1 MTFSGCKFYII
12 FMFLCLSIL
21 LVSTQAVEARICK
34 IERNT
39 RLKIYGCNKHIC
51 NVDCVEKECAS
62 YGVCLPVAII
72 MTFCYCYYKCP
83 IPSQENPPI
92 PSQKTP

>member
-1 MTFSGCKFYII
+1 M
-12 FMFLCLSIL
+12 
-21 LVSTQAVEARICK
+21 
-34 IERNT
+34 
-39 RLKIYGCNKHIC
+39 C